1 MAFVLCLA
9 LIAIILLVAVM
20 IVFFFMNKR
29 NIVRTVTGNSTTS
42 MHVILLLIGILLFAF
57 VLYAV
62 FCFLSAANTS
72 HGSVGVISLPLDEYL
87 QEVDAQQI
95 REWLDENVN
104 DEKKA
109 YILKHREDFK
119 DNAKVN
125 YLICLPYNIDNR
137 RISVDQ
143 STNLFGE
150 TVTLSFEKTDQDM
163 DRTAVLVTYEGD
175 SHVKLK
181 IHYDGH
187 EMEHLV
193 SEVDYSLEL
202 PLDI

>member
-1 MAFVLCLA
+1 MAFVLGLA
-9 LIAIILLVAVM
+9 LIALILLVAVIM
-20 IVFFFMNKR
+20 VFLALNKR
-29 NIVRTVTGNSTTS
+29 NVIRAVTGNSTTS
-42 MHVILLLIGILLFAF
+42 IHVILTLIGILLFAF

-72 HGSVGVISLPLDEYL
+72 HGSVGVTSLPLDEYL
-87 QEVDAQQI
+87 QEVDTPQI

-109 YILKHREDFK
+109 YILKHREDLQ
-119 DNAKVN
+119 DNVKAN
-125 YLICLPYNIDNR
+125 YLIYLPYDIDNR

-143 STNLFGE
+143 STNLFGG

-163 DRTAVLVTYEGD
+163 GRIAVLVTYEGD

-181 IHYDGH
+181 INYDGNR
-187 EMEHLV
+187 MEYIV
-193 SEVDYSLEL
+193 SEVDYPLEL